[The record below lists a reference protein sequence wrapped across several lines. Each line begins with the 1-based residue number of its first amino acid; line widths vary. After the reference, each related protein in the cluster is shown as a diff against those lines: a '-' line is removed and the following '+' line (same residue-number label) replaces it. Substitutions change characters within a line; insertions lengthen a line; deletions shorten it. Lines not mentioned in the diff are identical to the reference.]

1 MINNKRS
8 YTEYNITS
16 PTTDFAIGFENYGVG
31 AKDIIEVTLN
41 GVLVESIGYTVRLK
55 NAQVLEVSPAIEAG
69 TVRLQRV
76 TAIDNS
82 FHKFTAGALFTAKS
96 MDENFEQ
103 IRHSQQEV
111 RDGFVF
117 LEHNTNGIVQAS
129 KEATA
134 QARVATVEATAS
146 AVRAETA
153 ADTAV
158 QAVGSLQGVV
168 DAATTATTNA
178 NAATATATTA
188 VSQATAATTSA
199 QNAAQ
204 AANTAKQEAATAAT
218 SANAAT
224 VDTLAATGRANE
236 AADVVA
242 DLVVGKV
249 RAQDVSTVDGS
260 TQEEFNTGVTN
271 KLTRQYVSDVSSL
284 KALMSNTVG
293 EVVYVVSVGANY
305 TFKTTTNSPINTSTV
320 VQGIDGVWEMEDR
333 DDYYASWFATP
344 DVQESQTL
352 QLQAGY
358 DYATLKGRPFIID
371 GTYWISSSAQKG
383 SGTQYLCGLKIR
395 SYSTLKFNVGS
406 KLKILSTNSA
416 RTMGVICSD
425 DITDFVIE
433 YPHIVGDRLIH
444 DFSAV
449 GSHESTFALA
459 IFECSNGHIINPL
472 VEESVGDG
480 IYIGKTWG
488 SPTSTVP
495 TNIIIDNPRVNN
507 VGRNGISLCAWK
519 DVYINNPIVDRVGV
533 HPTIT
538 NYEPK
543 CGIDVEPEAADN
555 NVTCE
560 NGVISNAVFKNC
572 ARGINTFWGI
582 PNVKLTLHFTGTTK
596 IIDCNAI
603 ELKCMAA
610 LNVGHIKFDHL
621 ALIGKVKFIWN
632 WVADHLMYLY
642 IDLLTY
648 DYTGSWFEFSVG
660 NYTNPTKTLGNS
672 FININAITIVRYT
685 LVYGTDFGDY
695 TLQRITL
702 KSVNPAFRI
711 SQGLDSTNTMAKYPK
726 LGVGCV
732 LEGDTHLSGD
742 YDMSNYRG
750 MDNIIYS
757 SVDGGAA
764 VTLNFANY
772 VGKRIRITLPPYDVN
787 KFTITGIT
795 LRIRGAIMHRA
806 EVVDTYGAWVEL
818 TKVGANLTYI
828 HNSSGGWNFNTYVP
842 PVVPV
847 P

>member
-1 MINNKRS
+1 MMINNKRS
-8 YTEYNITS
+8 YTEYNITR

-41 GVLVESIGYTVRLK
+41 GVLVESLGHTVRRK
-55 NAQVLEVSPAIEAG
+55 SAQVVEVKPAITSG

-76 TAIDNS
+76 TDIDNA
-82 FHKFTAGALFTAKS
+82 FHKFTSGALFTAKS

-103 IRHSQQEV
+103 IRHSQQETS
-111 RDGFVF
+111 DGFTF
-117 LEHNTNGIVQAS
+117 LEFNANSVFQEAS
-129 KEATA
+129 
-134 QARVATVEATAS
+134 RATV
-146 AVRAETA
+146 
-153 ADTAV
+153 
-158 QAVGSLQGVV
+158 
-168 DAATTATTNA
+168 
-178 NAATATATTA
+178 
-188 VSQATAATTSA
+188 
-199 QNAAQ
+199 
-204 AANTAKQEAATAAT
+204 AANTAVSTANTAAT
-218 SANAAT
+218 VAT
-224 VDTLAATGRANE
+224 SMNTTLESKLTNIKQYATDVVNDAINNTAVEGGVLADTFVTVNDTLTQRQVNSGLASGESISAINKPFSGMRVFDKRTGKYFVFTSNGATPVN
-236 AADVVA
+236 DV
-242 DLVVGKV
+242 
-249 RAQDVSTVDGS
+249 TV
-260 TQEEFNTGVTN
+260 
-271 KLTRQYVSDVSSL
+271 L
-284 KALMSNTVG
+284 
-293 EVVYVVSVGANY
+293 
-305 TFKTTTNSPINTSTV
+305 
-320 VQGIDGVWEMEDR
+320 QGIGGIWEMTLQDA
-333 DDYYASWFATP
+333 YYASWFATP

-352 QLQAGY
+352 KLQAGY

-406 KLKILSTNSA
+406 KLKILRTHRES
-416 RTMGVICSD
+416 TMGVICSD
-425 DITDFVIE
+425 NITDFVIE
-433 YPHIVGDRLIH
+433 NPHIVGDRLIH

-459 IFECSNGHIINPL
+459 LFECSNGHIINPL

-488 SPTSTVP
+488 SPTSVVP

-519 DVYINNPIVDRVGV
+519 DVYINNPIVDSVGV

-555 NVTCE
+555 NVICE

-596 IIDCNAI
+596 IINCSAI

-610 LNVGHIKFDHL
+610 LNVGYIKFDHL
-621 ALIGKVKFIWN
+621 SLIGKVDFIWN

-648 DYTGSWFEFSVG
+648 DYTGTWFEFKVG
-660 NYTNPTKTLGNS
+660 NYTNTTKTLGNS
-672 FININAITIVRYT
+672 FININAITAVKYT
-685 LVYGTDFGDY
+685 LVYGTNFGDY
-695 TLQRITL
+695 TLQRLTL
-702 KSVNPAFRI
+702 KSVNPDIRI
-711 SQGLDSTNTMAKYPK
+711 SQGLDSTNTMAKFPK
-726 LGVGCV
+726 LGVGCI
-732 LEGDTHLSGD
+732 LEGDTRLSGN
-742 YDMSNYRG
+742 YDMANYRG

-757 SVDGGAA
+757 SVGDGAA
-764 VTLNFANY
+764 VTINFANFI
-772 VGKRIRITLPPYDVN
+772 GKRIRITLPPYDIN
-787 KFTITGIT
+787 KFTLSGLT
-795 LRIRGAIMHRA
+795 LRIRGAIAHSA

-818 TKVGANLTYI
+818 TKADTNLTYI

-842 PVVPV
+842 PVVP
-847 P
+847 